1 MQLCKSTYVYNSLH
15 AMKEVWEARCS
26 ALPASSMIM
35 HLHSQNCP
43 HLHPTIPNT
52 RLTTPRTPYPPHD
65 TPTSAPIQPLPQPR
79 RTFFNSLPPA
89 ITSPTSLLTPLL
101 SIRARFFP
109 SLATSHLASP
119 ASLPSAQRK
128 CSSSTHDAGHASAE
142 TGLALPCTAAI
153 SEGVKGLTKEGCGCD
168 E

>member
-101 SIRARFFP
+101 SIRARFF
-109 SLATSHLASP
+109 LH
-119 ASLPSAQRK
+119 SLPRISRLQPHFPRRSGSAARLHTMRDTLVLK
-128 CSSSTHDAGHASAE
+128 
-142 TGLALPCTAAI
+142 LA
-153 SEGVKGLTKEGCGCD
+153 
-168 E
+168 